1 MPVLFWGLAVAG
13 SRMLYFFLKKQEIA
27 DTYGYFANAMIQM
40 KKNDMAF
47 HSGLAG
53 VYTENLSVLLRFTG
67 NRIEAAGVYQ
77 MVLQILWIFLLF
89 TGISLMF
96 GRLAGIISASVLAA
110 LPVVLKSILIVWP
123 GNFYML
129 NFSLILIVLGMFL
142 RRTGI
147 FDKKM
152 DERKE
157 KEKQMQME
165 EKQDDYVL
173 TEDGRR
179 IKLLDNPLP
188 LPKKHVR
195 KEMDFD
201 FQISDNDDFDI

>member
-129 NFSLILIVLGMFL
+129 NFSQSPFRTIKYSLKFCRYPHIQSIFAKDCLLCLANIVPL
-142 RRTGI
+142 RSAYHN
-147 FDKKM
+147 K
-152 DERKE
+152 
-157 KEKQMQME
+157 
-165 EKQDDYVL
+165 YLV
-173 TEDGRR
+173 
-179 IKLLDNPLP
+179 
-188 LPKKHVR
+188 
-195 KEMDFD
+195 
-201 FQISDNDDFDI
+201 

>member
-1 MPVLFWGLAVAG
+1 MPVLFWGLVVAG
-13 SRMLYFFLKKQEIA
+13 SRILYFFLKKQEIA

-40 KKNDMAF
+40 KKSDMTF

-53 VYTENLSVLLRFTG
+53 VYTENISVLLRFTG
-67 NRIEAAGVYQ
+67 NRIEAVGVYQ
-77 MVLQILWIFLLF
+77 MVLQILWILLLF

-110 LPVVLKSILIVWP
+110 LPVVLKSILMVSP

-129 NFSLILIVLGMFL
+129 NFSLILTVLGIFF

-147 FDKKM
+147 FDKRM
-152 DERKE
+152 EERKE

-179 IKLLDNPLP
+179 VKLLDNPLP